1 MYWYLKVLRHYAD
14 FSGRARRK
22 EFWYFS
28 LVSFIVNLVVVGIDV
43 VIVEPLG
50 MTFENDVGP
59 LTFLYQ
65 LAVLVPSLAVSV
77 RRIQDLDRT
86 GWWLALILVPFI
98 GWLVLL
104 AFFVTKGTTSPN
116 HYGPDPKDDGTTAPA
131 AAT

>member
-22 EFWYFS
+22 DFWYFS

-50 MTFENDVGP
+50 LTFEFDVGP
-59 LTFLYQ
+59 WTCLCQ

-77 RRIQDLDRT
+77 RRIQDLDRS
-86 GWWLALILVPFI
+86 GWWVALILVPFI

-104 AFFVTKGTTSPN
+104 AVFVTKGTTSPN
-116 HYGPDPKDDGTTAPA
+116 LYGPDP
-131 AAT
+131 